1 MRAVGNNQFQKA
13 ANMLLVLNYLRENKS
28 CSRQKI
34 AEELGL
40 QPSSVSYIVGR
51 LIKEGLVE
59 EYSDRNRETKSLGRR
74 PIMIRILGDYGYVI
88 GLDLQVDY
96 YCVAVYDIAGTPVL
110 MKKVESP
117 LDEGDF
123 FKRFTHAVEEIRRE
137 LKSDI
142 PILGLG
148 LAIPGIVDSGESH
161 VVSSWTHK
169 LADVSLKGFLGDS
182 FPFPVVIDNDA
193 NCCALNILWNN
204 PKRDPDSFI
213 YLLPRFHRREL
224 LPDNLPSV
232 GIGMGLVI
240 NGKLFS
246 GYTHEAGEYQSI
258 LFSRERRMKWQLSL
272 PEEDM
277 DRASYDKDI
286 QREIITELMENMFLI
301 LQVLNPRSLIIGG
314 DFSGTGDLII
324 RVVSEV
330 FPEKWGLL
338 KKKKLSLEVRDEGV
352 FDSAKGAAACILE
365 KIYAIPQVGQV
376 SVGSFRNNLLE
387 KLMEEND

>member
-28 CSRQKI
+28 CSRQRI

-96 YCVAVYDIAGTPVL
+96 YCAAVYDISGTPVL
-110 MKKVESP
+110 VKKVEYPS
-117 LDEGDF
+117 DGGDF
-123 FKRFTHAVEEIRRE
+123 FQLFTHTVEEIRGE
-137 LKSDI
+137 LNGHI
-142 PILGLG
+142 PVLGLG

-161 VVSSWTHK
+161 VVSSWTHS
-169 LADVSLKGFLGDS
+169 LEDISLKGFLEEN
-182 FPFPVVIDNDA
+182 FPFPVVVDNDA
-193 NCCALNILWNN
+193 NCCAQNILWNN
-204 PKRDPDSFI
+204 PKRTQDSFI
-213 YLLPRFHRREL
+213 YLLPRFHRREN
-224 LPDNLPSV
+224 LPENLPSV

-240 NGKLFS
+240 DGKLFS
-246 GYTHEAGEYQSI
+246 GYTNQAGEYQSI

-272 PEEDM
+272 SEEDM
-277 DRASYDKDI
+277 DRAIYDKDV
-286 QREIITELMENMFLI
+286 QREIIKELMENMFLI

-314 DFSGTGDLII
+314 DFSGSGALITH
-324 RVVSEV
+324 VVCED
-330 FPEKWGLL
+330 FPEKWDLL
-338 KKKKLSLEVRDEGV
+338 KKKKLSLEIRDEGV